1 MGPPPVSFW
10 HFPYPVSVTCWL
22 QEQSPEKKT
31 LEERLEKDGVRQRI
45 RKKMEEN
52 YCGQSNQNTVRDSS
66 QHNRPLQNEQ
76 PPRDLFVVGQDVAT
90 DSVKDLT
97 DFLLKRDY
105 KEVYDFDGGDDGDVG
120 IITVPETYI
129 PKKPRVVE
137 PEIADEVI
145 ENNPEDTKLEV
156 SF

>member
-1 MGPPPVSFW
+1 MESEGNTNCLVNCAVGVKDFIK
-10 HFPYPVSVTCWL
+10 
-22 QEQSPEKKT
+22 SPEKET

-66 QHNRPLQNEQ
+66 QHNRQLENEQ
-76 PPRDLFVVGQDVAT
+76 IPRDIFVVGQDVAT

-105 KEVYDFDGGDDGDVG
+105 PAVAEFDGVDDGDVG
-120 IITVPETYI
+120 TITVPETYI
-129 PKKPRVVE
+129 PKKPRIVE
-137 PEIADEVI
+137 PDIADEVI
-145 ENNPEDTKLEV
+145 ENNPEDTKLQV
-156 SF
+156 SS

>member
-1 MGPPPVSFW
+1 MESEGNTNCLVNCAVGVKDFIK
-10 HFPYPVSVTCWL
+10 
-22 QEQSPEKKT
+22 SPEKET
-31 LEERLEKDGVRQRI
+31 LEERLEKDGVQQRI

-52 YCGQSNQNTVRDSS
+52 YCGKSKQNTVRDSS
-66 QHNRPLQNEQ
+66 LHNRQFQNEQ

-105 KEVYDFDGGDDGDVG
+105 LEVAEFDGVDDGDVG
-120 IITVPETYI
+120 TITVPETYI

-145 ENNPEDTKLEV
+145 ANNPEDTKLQV